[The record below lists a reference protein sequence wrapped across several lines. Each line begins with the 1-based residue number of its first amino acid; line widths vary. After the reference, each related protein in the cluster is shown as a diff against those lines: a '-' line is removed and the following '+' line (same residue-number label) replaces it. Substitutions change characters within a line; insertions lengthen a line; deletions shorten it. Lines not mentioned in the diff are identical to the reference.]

1 MPFYLYKSNRKNKR
15 YVMVMPE
22 FGHSHHFSDTRYEN
36 YTMHKDPERA
46 ERYRKRHAKDP
57 IDDVHSP
64 GSLAYYIT
72 WSAPTLERGIRNYE
86 KKFGVKV
93 VNRTNQTYKK

>member
-22 FGHSHHFSDTRYEN
+22 FGHSHHFSDKRYEN
-36 YTMHKDPERA
+36 FTIHKDPERA

-64 GSLAYYIT
+64 GALAYYIT
-72 WSAPTLERGIRNYE
+72 WSATTLEGGIKLYE

-93 VNRTNQTYKK
+93 VNRTNQVYKK

>member
-22 FGHSHHFSDTRYEN
+22 FGHSHHFSDKRYEN
-36 YTMHKDPERA
+36 FTIHKDPERA

-57 IDDVHSP
+57 IDKNET
-64 GSLAYYIT
+64 GMILSLF
-72 WSAPTLERGIRNYE
+72 EF
-86 KKFGVKV
+86 K
-93 VNRTNQTYKK
+93 